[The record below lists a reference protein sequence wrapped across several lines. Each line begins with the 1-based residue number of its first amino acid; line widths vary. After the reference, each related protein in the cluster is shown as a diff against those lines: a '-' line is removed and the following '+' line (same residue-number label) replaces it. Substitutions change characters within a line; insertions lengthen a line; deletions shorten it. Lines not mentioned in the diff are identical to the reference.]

1 MRSLALAIPL
11 MSVGAGAAVV
21 GLRHLQLRVPA
32 RVFAGSPTFQ
42 LADESTAAWQVLP
55 WEQGLMLGGLLLV
68 VLSNLVLIRALYRNL
83 AVERFIVLRADGLV
97 RQVDSH
103 YTHVAWDDVEH
114 VAYDAARDTVVLNVV
129 RGLKSALKYA
139 AIEKLGAEG
148 ELAEADAMAV
158 VRKEIKKRQDSVAS
172 YEQANRQDLA
182 DTEKAEIAV
191 LEKYLP
197 AAMSAEE
204 ITKLVE
210 GVIAELGATSKKE
223 MGGVMKAL
231 QERVAGRA
239 DSKDGISFEAIEG
252 VLRES
257 MQRVR
262 LIIDRLAAC
271 YENGCDTGS
280 NPPD

>member
-1 MRSLALAIPL
+1 
-11 MSVGAGAAVV
+11 MSFSA
-21 GLRHLQLRVPA
+21 QLTEDIKNA
-32 RVFAGSPTFQ
+32 
-42 LADESTAAWQVLP
+42 
-55 WEQGLMLGGLLLV
+55 MK
-68 VLSNLVLIRALYRNL
+68 
-83 AVERFIVLRADGLV
+83 
-97 RQVDSH
+97 
-103 YTHVAWDDVEH
+103 
-114 VAYDAARDTVVLNVV
+114 ARDTVVLNVV

-210 GVIAELGATSKKE
+210 SVIAELGATSKKE
-223 MGGVMKAL
+223 MGAVMKVL
-231 QERVAGRA
+231 QERTAGRA
-239 DSKDGISFEAIEG
+239 DGKTLSGEVSK
-252 VLRES
+252 
-257 MQRVR
+257 
-262 LIIDRLAAC
+262 RLA
-271 YENGCDTGS
+271 
-280 NPPD
+280 